1 VVETSW
7 KDKRIAA
14 INRLSKIKGWSCSD
28 NNPYFDLVQNIYKT
42 KAKSLKQFKE
52 EQLWISINGKSVAV
66 TKRPILF
73 LQHCAMKKKEILQE

>member
-1 VVETSW
+1 MVENSW

-14 INRLSKIKGWSCSD
+14 INRLSKMKGWSCSD

-52 EQLWISINGKSVAV
+52 ERLWISINGN
-66 TKRPILF
+66 
-73 LQHCAMKKKEILQE
+73 Q